1 MDRKSKGKIGLEMNE
16 LKFFFMYRYD
26 CILDLAGGWDKS
38 GKFIQY
44 GRRSHCKFIL
54 LNFHGIHNLDN
65 YGLIFGGLKTGWD
78 LASLNVNSKL
88 RHGVDIK
95 WGIFDPN
102 LVGFK
107 EIVDLVKQRKVGI
120 KTVFYPTIQIRKN

>member
-1 MDRKSKGKIGLEMNE
+1 MDRKSNKKKRKDEE
-16 LKFFFMYRYD
+16 LTVFSIRRYD
-26 CILDLAGGWDKS
+26 CILDLAGGWEKS

-44 GRRSHCKFIL
+44 GRRGYCKFIL

-65 YGLIFGGLKTGWD
+65 YGLICGGLKTGWD

-88 RHGVDIK
+88 RHGANVK

-102 LVGFK
+102 PVGFK
-107 EIVDLVKQRKVGI
+107 EIVELVKEKKVRYE
-120 KTVFYPTIQIRKN
+120 TNSENVPP